1 MLSGHLAFNIRIL
14 LVIRL
19 QRVGRKNLAAYRVVV
34 AEKHRAVKKKAIEV
48 IGHYQPT
55 RNPKVIEIDT
65 DKVTDWISK
74 GAKPSSSVASLLK
87 KLGMKDMDQYL
98 TAPNKK
104 AKRKKASD
112 DDEATEASQ
121 PAAE

>member
-1 MLSGHLAFNIRIL
+1 M

-34 AEKHRAVKKKAIEV
+34 AEKHRAVKKKAV
-48 IGHYQPT
+48 AVVGHYQPT
-55 RNPKVIEIDT
+55 HNPKVIEINT
-65 DKVTDWISK
+65 DKVTEWIAK

-98 TAPNKK
+98 STPTRK
-104 AKRKKASD
+104 AKKKK
-112 DDEATEASQ
+112 ETEA
-121 PAAE
+121 AA

>member
-1 MLSGHLAFNIRIL
+1 MLSGHLAFNTRIL

-34 AEKHRAVKKKAIEV
+34 AEKHRAVKKKAVEIL
-48 IGHYQPT
+48 GHYQPT

-65 DKVTDWISK
+65 EKVTEWIGK
-74 GAKPSSSVASLLK
+74 GAQPSSSVASLLK

-98 TAPNKK
+98 SKPTKKKKKKK
-104 AKRKKASD
+104 A
-112 DDEATEASQ
+112 TEEEST
-121 PAAE
+121 PAE

>member
-104 AKRKKASD
+104 AKKKKASD
-112 DDEATEASQ
+112 DDEATEASET
-121 PAAE
+121 AAE

>member
-1 MLSGHLAFNIRIL
+1 M
-14 LVIRL
+14 
-19 QRVGRKNLAAYRVVV
+19 V
-34 AEKHRAVKKKAIEV
+34 AEKSRAVKKKVVEV
-48 IGHYQPT
+48 VGHYQPT

-98 TAPNKK
+98 SAPTKKKKKKK
-104 AKRKKASD
+104 ATEEPEEAPQEEAKA
-112 DDEATEASQ
+112 E
-121 PAAE
+121 